1 MAMVN
6 TDVSLPAQSA
16 AGATVETVVAV
27 IPSTFSTA
35 QFGDA
40 RMSLTSPS
48 LVTGAATNNVTYNV
62 RQYHNGTLVTTPA
75 SGIVGSLQLVSGT
88 NLAAFTETVVAVNTG
103 TNLLPGDVLT
113 VQMVQNGTGLASPA
127 NILCKIEF
135 E

>member
-1 MAMVN
+1 
-6 TDVSLPAQSA
+6 
-16 AGATVETVVAV
+16 
-27 IPSTFSTA
+27 
-35 QFGDA
+35 
-40 RMSLTSPS
+40 
-48 LVTGAATNNVTYNV
+48 
-62 RQYHNGTLVTTPA
+62 
-75 SGIVGSLQLVSGT
+75 VSGT